1 MDMKVKE
8 TPVVISAP
16 KFNTVE
22 VLLQGTA
29 PLVVARFANKGGLM
43 AKMAEGKSAGSK
55 KERSARDYDKEAD
68 AARYYSP
75 KGGWEGIN
83 ASAMRC
89 GMISACRLVGFKMTL
104 AKLSVFIEADDYD
117 KDGIPLLRVYGNSE
131 TYTAHT
137 RNATGVVDIR
147 SRPMYKEWALKV
159 RIRFDADQ
167 FSVQDVYNL
176 IARVGGQVGLCEGRP
191 DSKSSAGCGFGTFEV
206 VPNDRQKDVAK
217 KFGIK

>member
-1 MDMKVKE
+1 MDMRVKE
-8 TPVVISAP
+8 TAVVISAP

-29 PLVVARFANKGGLM
+29 PLVVARFSKKVELM
-43 AKMAEGKSAGSK
+43 MKMAEGKSAGSK

-68 AARYYSP
+68 AARYYSL

-83 ASAMRC
+83 AAAMRSA
-89 GMISACRLVGFKMTL
+89 MISACRLVGFKMTL
-104 AKLSVFIEADDYD
+104 AKLSVFIEADDYNA
-117 KDGIPLLRVYGNSE
+117 DGIPLLRVYGKSE

-137 RNATGVVDIR
+137 RNATGVVDVR
-147 SRPMYKEWALKV
+147 SRPMYKEWAIKLRV
-159 RIRFDADQ
+159 RFDADQ
-167 FSVQDVYNL
+167 FTAQDVYNL

-206 VPNDRQKDVAK
+206 VPNDRQKEVSK
-217 KFGIK
+217 KFSIK

>member
-8 TPVVISAP
+8 TAVVISAP

-29 PLVVARFANKGGLM
+29 PLVVARFSNRAGLM

-55 KERSARDYDKEAD
+55 KERSARDYDKEAE
-68 AARYYSP
+68 AARYRSSE
-75 KGGWEGIN
+75 GWEGVN
-83 ASAMRC
+83 AAAFRC

-104 AKLSVFIEADDYD
+104 AKLSVFVEAESFDA
-117 KDGIPLLRVYGNSE
+117 DGVPLVRVYGKSE

-147 SRPMYKEWALKV
+147 SRPMYKQWAIKLRV
-159 RIRFDADQ
+159 RFDADQ
-167 FSVQDVYNL
+167 FTVQDVYNL

-206 VPNDRQKDVAK
+206 VPNDRQKEVMK

>member
-29 PLVVARFANKGGLM
+29 PLVVARFSKKAELM
-43 AKMAEGKSAGSK
+43 AKMAEGSTAKSK
-55 KERSARDYDKEAD
+55 KDRSARDYDKEAED
-68 AARYYSP
+68 ARYRAP
-75 KGGWEGIN
+75 EGWEGVN
-83 ASAMRC
+83 AAAFRA

-104 AKLSVFIEADDYD
+104 AKLSVFVEADGFDLQ
-117 KDGIPLLRVYGNSE
+117 DGIPLVRVYGKSE
-131 TYTAHT
+131 TFTAHT
-137 RNATGVVDIR
+137 RNATGVVDVR
-147 SRPMYKEWALKV
+147 SRPMYREWAIKLRV
-159 RIRFDADQ
+159 RYDADQ
-167 FSVQDVYNL
+167 FTAQDVYNL

-206 VPNDRQKDVAK
+206 VQNDDHKEIIK

>member
-8 TPVVISAP
+8 TAVVISAP

-29 PLVVARFANKGGLM
+29 PLVVARFSNKAGLM

-55 KERSARDYDKEAD
+55 KERSARDYDKEAE
-68 AARYYSP
+68 AARYRSSE
-75 KGGWEGIN
+75 GWEGVN
-83 ASAMRC
+83 AAAFRA

-104 AKLSVFIEADDYD
+104 AKLSVFVEAEDFDA
-117 KDGIPLLRVYGNSE
+117 DGVPLVRVYGKSE

-147 SRPMYKEWALKV
+147 SRPMYKQWAIKLRV
-159 RIRFDADQ
+159 RFDADQ
-167 FSVQDVYNL
+167 FTAQDVYNL

-191 DSKSSAGCGFGTFEV
+191 DSKSSAGCGFGTFAI
-206 VPNDRQKDVAK
+206 VPNDQEKEIRK

>member
-8 TPVVISAP
+8 TAVVISAP

-29 PLVVARFANKGGLM
+29 PLVVARFSNKAGLM

-55 KERSARDYDKEAD
+55 KERSARDYDKEAE
-68 AARYYSP
+68 AARYRSSE
-75 KGGWEGIN
+75 GWEGVN
-83 ASAMRC
+83 AAAFRC

-104 AKLSVFIEADDYD
+104 AKLSVFVEAESFDA
-117 KDGIPLLRVYGNSE
+117 DGVPLVRVYGKSE

-147 SRPMYKEWALKV
+147 SRPMYKQWAIKLRV
-159 RIRFDADQ
+159 RFDADQ
-167 FSVQDVYNL
+167 FTVQDVYNL

-206 VPNDRQKDVAK
+206 VPNDRQKEVMK

>member
-8 TPVVISAP
+8 TAVVISAP

-29 PLVVARFANKGGLM
+29 PLVVARFSNKAGLM

-55 KERSARDYDKEAD
+55 KERSARDYDKEAE
-68 AARYYSP
+68 AARYRSSE
-75 KGGWEGIN
+75 GWEGVN
-83 ASAMRC
+83 AAAFRC

-104 AKLSVFIEADDYD
+104 AKLSVFVEAESFDA
-117 KDGIPLLRVYGNSE
+117 DGVPLVRVYGKSE

-147 SRPMYKEWALKV
+147 SRPMYKQWAIKLRV
-159 RIRFDADQ
+159 RFDADQ
-167 FSVQDVYNL
+167 FTVQDVYNL

-206 VPNDRQKDVAK
+206 VPNDRQKEVMK
-217 KFGIK
+217 KFSIK